1 MRKEVIL
8 LNRTPLSQRKLPD
21 YTRGEER
28 FNMISHIVGAG
39 IAIAGMVLCII
50 RAALH
55 HNGYGVGSS
64 IVFGV
69 SMLFMY
75 TMSSLYHGLRDGMA
89 KRVLQVLDHCSIYVV
104 IAGSYTPVLLSAMR
118 PLDARTS
125 WILFYVVWGLAAA
138 AIVLN
143 SIDLHRWRKLSMALY
158 IGMGWTII
166 VRLPLLLAAIGWGGF
181 ALLLAGGI
189 CYTAGA
195 VLYGK
200 GKKRRWMHSVFH
212 LFVVFGS
219 ICHILAILLFAL

>member
-1 MRKEVIL
+1 MWKEVIL
-8 LNRTPLSQRKLPD
+8 MNRTPLSQRKLPD
-21 YTRGEER
+21 YTRGEEH

-125 WILFYVVWGLAAA
+125 W
-138 AIVLN
+138 
-143 SIDLHRWRKLSMALY
+143 Y